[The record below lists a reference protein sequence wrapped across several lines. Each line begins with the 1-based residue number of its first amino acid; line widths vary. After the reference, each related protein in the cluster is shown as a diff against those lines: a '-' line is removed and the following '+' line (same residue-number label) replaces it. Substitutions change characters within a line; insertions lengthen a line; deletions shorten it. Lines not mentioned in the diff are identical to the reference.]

1 MTASRRWLVA
11 GVLVLS
17 GCPRPQVREGPD
29 PLQGYNLDAVVAG
42 DVRDFRNIYHQMGI
56 TGSAPPVSFVANP
69 AFFASPS
76 ADTTLVVFSVSLPN
90 RGLTFQHDGPMFRAE
105 YQLDL
110 TVRRDSAEFRRV
122 SATDTVR
129 VATLKETN
137 RTDESVIFRRVLR
150 VPPGR
155 YTVAYHVR
163 DILGQHEGAAQDTI
177 MAPRFSGVSVSQPVV
192 VYEATPR
199 KQLSDLPQY
208 LPAPR
213 AAATFGTD
221 ASIPVY
227 VEAYGTQITT
237 PIGLTMRDQKGG
249 VVWRDT
255 AWLAQRNG
263 LASGVV
269 NVPLAQA
276 DIGVFTITA
285 TRQGASSQSGN
296 DSAAT
301 AMFVG
306 FGPDLPVVSFDDMVS
321 YLRYFAA
328 TDRLQELES
337 ASGTQRAAAW
347 RAFVQAT
354 DPDPQ
359 TPQNEALQDYFRR
372 IRDANAL
379 FRTDG
384 PEGWLSDRGEVYV
397 ALGEPDDHYEREG
410 RWAGYSPTLSSRT
423 RFLIWEYRDLQASI
437 IFYDE
442 TGGGQW
448 RLVPSSA
455 TTFRSLVARRTQYR

>member
-1 MTASRRWLVA
+1 MTASRKWLVA
-11 GVLVLS
+11 GVLVVY
-17 GCPRPQVREGPD
+17 GCAHPGAHEEPD
-29 PLQGYNLDAVVAG
+29 PLQGYSLEAVAAG
-42 DVRDFRNIYHQMGI
+42 DVRDFRNIYKQMGI
-56 TGSAPPVSFVANP
+56 IGSPPPISFVANP
-69 AFFASPS
+69 AYFASQS
-76 ADTTLVVFSVSLPN
+76 VDTTLMVLSISLPN

-105 YQLDL
+105 YEVDL
-110 TVRRDSAEFRRV
+110 VVRHDSADVQRM
-122 SATDTVR
+122 SAIDTVR

-137 RTDESVIFRRVLR
+137 RTDESVIFRRVVR
-150 VPPGR
+150 VPPGI
-155 YTVAYHVR
+155 YTVSYHVR
-163 DILGQHEGAAQDTI
+163 DILGQREDAAQGI
-177 MAPRFSGVSVSQPVV
+177 AVAPRFGGTSVSQPLV

-199 KQLSDLPQY
+199 KQLADIPQF

-221 ASIPVY
+221 ANIPVY
-227 VEAYGTQITT
+227 LEAYGTQITT
-237 PIGLTMRDQKGG
+237 PVGLTMRDQKGNI
-249 VVWRDT
+249 VWRDT
-255 AWLAQRNG
+255 AWLAQRHG

-269 NVPLAQA
+269 NIPLAQA
-276 DIGVFTITA
+276 DIGVFSLTVSRPGGTP
-285 TRQGASSQSGN
+285 G
-296 DSAAT
+296 DSART
-301 AMFVG
+301 SVFVG

-328 TDRLQELES
+328 SSRLQELES
-337 ASGTQRAAAW
+337 ASGAQRAAAW

-372 IRDANAL
+372 IRDANVL

-384 PEGWLSDRGEVYV
+384 TEGWLSDRGEVYV

-410 RWAGYSPTLSSRT
+410 RWAGYSPTLTSRA

-442 TGGGQW
+442 TGSGQW
-448 RLVPSSA
+448 RFVPSSEN
-455 TTFRSLVARRTQYR
+455 TFRTLVARRAQYR